1 MCVTVFAFFTYF
13 TYLADSLLPPLLA
26 LGLTLGLAEIHRESG
41 PRDMQLC
48 RETEGLVNLLSPH
61 LSLRIGLVRAESA
74 ASLEAAAPPCPPAL
88 ASLAPPAPLPSL
100 ASAVGASFPAALGTA
115 ALGAPAAPAWWCS
128 ALPATLG
135 AAALGA
141 AALGTATLGTA
152 ALGTS
157 LGLDG
162 HLDAKRK
169 PARSGGASG
178 RLPGCTGAALRGPRG
193 RSSALKP
200 RGPTVR

>member
-1 MCVTVFAFFTYF
+1 MR
-13 TYLADSLLPPLLA
+13 SLQ
-26 LGLTLGLAEIHRESG
+26 R
-41 PRDMQLC
+41 Q
-48 RETEGLVNLLSPH
+48 GLVNLLTPH

-141 AALGTATLGTA
+141 AALGAAALGTAALGAA

-162 HLDAKRK
+162 HLHAKRK
-169 PARSGGASG
+169 PARSGGALG
-178 RLPGCTGAALRGPRG
+178 RLPGCTRAALRGPRG
-193 RSSALKP
+193 LTSALKP
-200 RGPTVR
+200 RGPSVR

>member
-1 MCVTVFAFFTYF
+1 MRSF
-13 TYLADSLLPPLLA
+13 
-26 LGLTLGLAEIHRESG
+26 ER
-41 PRDMQLC
+41 Q
-48 RETEGLVNLLSPH
+48 GLVNLLSPH

-100 ASAVGASFPAALGTA
+100 ASAVGALGTA

-141 AALGTATLGTA
+141 AALGAAALGAA

-162 HLDAKRK
+162 HLHAKRK
-169 PARSGGASG
+169 PARSGGASV
-178 RLPGCTGAALRGPRG
+178 RLPGCTRAALRGPRG
-193 RSSALKP
+193 LTSALKP
-200 RGPTVR
+200 RGPSVR

>member
-1 MCVTVFAFFTYF
+1 
-13 TYLADSLLPPLLA
+13 
-26 LGLTLGLAEIHRESG
+26 
-41 PRDMQLC
+41 MQLQ
-48 RETEGLVNLLSPH
+48 RQGLVNLSSPH

-74 ASLEAAAPPCPPAL
+74 ASLEAAAPLCPPAL

-141 AALGTATLGTA
+141 AALGAVALGAA

-169 PARSGGASG
+169 PARSVGASV
-178 RLPGCTGAALRGPRG
+178 RLPGCTRAALRAPRG
-193 RSSALKP
+193 LTSALKP
-200 RGPTVR
+200 RGPSVR

>member
-1 MCVTVFAFFTYF
+1 MR
-13 TYLADSLLPPLLA
+13 SLQ
-26 LGLTLGLAEIHRESG
+26 R
-41 PRDMQLC
+41 Q
-48 RETEGLVNLLSPH
+48 GLVNLLTPH

-100 ASAVGASFPAALGTA
+100 ASAVGALGTA

-141 AALGTATLGTA
+141 AALGAA

-162 HLDAKRK
+162 HLHAKRK
-169 PARSGGASG
+169 PARSGGALG
-178 RLPGCTGAALRGPRG
+178 RLPGCTRAALRAPRG
-193 RSSALKP
+193 VTSAQKHK
-200 RGPTVR
+200 GPTVR

>member
-1 MCVTVFAFFTYF
+1 MR
-13 TYLADSLLPPLLA
+13 SLQ
-26 LGLTLGLAEIHRESG
+26 R
-41 PRDMQLC
+41 Q
-48 RETEGLVNLLSPH
+48 GLVNLLSPH

-88 ASLAPPAPLPSL
+88 ASLAPLPSL

-141 AALGTATLGTA
+141 AALGAA

-162 HLDAKRK
+162 HLHAKRK
-169 PARSGGASG
+169 PARSGGALG
-178 RLPGCTGAALRGPRG
+178 RLPGCTRAALRAPRG
-193 RSSALKP
+193 LTSAQKHK
-200 RGPTVR
+200 GPTVR

>member
-1 MCVTVFAFFTYF
+1 MR
-13 TYLADSLLPPLLA
+13 SLQ
-26 LGLTLGLAEIHRESG
+26 R
-41 PRDMQLC
+41 Q
-48 RETEGLVNLLSPH
+48 GLVNLLSPH

-100 ASAVGASFPAALGTA
+100 ASAVGALGTA

-141 AALGTATLGTA
+141 AALGAA

-162 HLDAKRK
+162 HLHAKRK

-178 RLPGCTGAALRGPRG
+178 RLPGCTRAALRGPCG
-193 RSSALKP
+193 LTSAQKP
-200 RGPTVR
+200 RWPTVR

>member
-1 MCVTVFAFFTYF
+1 MR
-13 TYLADSLLPPLLA
+13 SLQ
-26 LGLTLGLAEIHRESG
+26 R
-41 PRDMQLC
+41 Q
-48 RETEGLVNLLSPH
+48 GLVNLLSPH

-100 ASAVGASFPAALGTA
+100 ASAVGALGTA

-141 AALGTATLGTA
+141 AALGTAALGAAALGAA

-162 HLDAKRK
+162 HLHAKRK

-178 RLPGCTGAALRGPRG
+178 RLPGCTRAALRGPCG
-193 RSSALKP
+193 LTSAQKP
-200 RGPTVR
+200 RWPTVR

>member
-1 MCVTVFAFFTYF
+1 MR
-13 TYLADSLLPPLLA
+13 SLQ
-26 LGLTLGLAEIHRESG
+26 R
-41 PRDMQLC
+41 Q
-48 RETEGLVNLLSPH
+48 GLVNLLTPH

-74 ASLEAAAPPCPPAL
+74 ASLEAAPPPCPPAL

-100 ASAVGASFPAALGTA
+100 ASAVGALGTA

-141 AALGTATLGTA
+141 AALGAA

-162 HLDAKRK
+162 HLHAKRK
-169 PARSGGASG
+169 PARSGGDSG
-178 RLPGCTGAALRGPRG
+178 RLLGCTRAALRGPCG
-193 RSSALKP
+193 LTSAQKP
-200 RGPTVR
+200 RWPTVR

>member
-1 MCVTVFAFFTYF
+1 MR
-13 TYLADSLLPPLLA
+13 SLQ
-26 LGLTLGLAEIHRESG
+26 R
-41 PRDMQLC
+41 Q
-48 RETEGLVNLLSPH
+48 GLVNLLSPH

-141 AALGTATLGTA
+141 AALGAA

-162 HLDAKRK
+162 HLHAKRK

-178 RLPGCTGAALRGPRG
+178 RLPGCTRAALRGPRG
-193 RSSALKP
+193 LTSALKP
-200 RGPTVR
+200 RGPSVR